1 MKFSVVLFS
10 VCLLVIS
17 VSGDSAEKTGV
28 VEGTVIDKPEF
39 PPEPEKNETTP
50 APTPTPAPP
59 TTAPPTTTE
68 PTTTT
73 TEKTTTTT
81 TPATTTSTVAPT
93 PPTPTP
99 TPTPGPAPA
108 PTAGTWVVNG
118 ANHTTCIMVKM
129 AAQLNVTYLNKDNKT
144 MHQLIT
150 LPNNTM
156 SNATGDC
163 GAAEQYIKISWNS
176 SMALNDSLVLHFNK
190 NGTKYSLH
198 HIEANLAPQDLPSYQ
213 FNNTLML
220 VNNTNEYPVAVSN
233 SYRCTKA
240 VKLHL
245 NSNVPNTTA
254 VFEVSDLQFQAFRSD
269 NTTAFGYGNYY
280 YFSIWLIIFIRQLKF
295 KYVLIRFLKS
305 ITAEDCAFETQDVV
319 PIAVGCALIALVII
333 VLVAY
338 LVGRRRSQARG
349 YLSM

>member
-28 VEGTVIDKPEF
+28 VEGVVIDKPDV

-59 TTAPPTTTE
+59 TTTPPTTTK
-68 PTTTT
+68 PTTT
-73 TEKTTTTT
+73 TEKTTT

-93 PPTPTP
+93 PPAPTP
-99 TPTPGPAPA
+99 APTPGPAPA
-108 PTAGTWVVNG
+108 PTTGTWVVNG
-118 ANHTTCIMVKM
+118 TNHTTCIMVKM

-163 GAAEQYIKISWNS
+163 GAAEQYIMISWNS
-176 SMALNDSLVLHFNK
+176 SMALNDTVVLHFNK

-198 HIEANLAPQDLPSYQ
+198 HVEANLAPQDLPSYQ
-213 FNNTLML
+213 FKDTLMMIH
-220 VNNTNEYPVAVSN
+220 NTSEYPVAVSN

-240 VKLHL
+240 VKLNL

-269 NTTAFGYGNYY
+269 NTTAFG
-280 YFSIWLIIFIRQLKF
+280 F
-295 KYVLIRFLKS
+295 
-305 ITAEDCAFETQDVV
+305 AEDCAFETQDVV

-333 VLVAY
+333 VLIAY

>member
-17 VSGDSAEKTGV
+17 VSGNSAEKTGAV
-28 VEGTVIDKPEF
+28 GGTVIDKPEY
-39 PPEPEKNETTP
+39 PPEPEKNGTTP

-59 TTAPPTTTE
+59 TTTPPITTLPTTTE
-68 PTTTT
+68 ATTT
-73 TEKTTTTT
+73 TEKTTT
-81 TPATTTSTVAPT
+81 TPATTTSTVAPV
-93 PPTPTP
+93 PPAPTP

-108 PTAGTWVVNG
+108 PTTGTWVVNG
-118 ANHTTCIMVKM
+118 ANHTTCIMIKM
-129 AAQLNVTYLNKDNKT
+129 AAQLNVTYLNKENKT

-163 GAAEQYIKISWNS
+163 GANKQFIKISWNS
-176 SMALNDSLVLHFNK
+176 SMALNDSLTLHFNK

-198 HIEANLAPQDLPSYQ
+198 HIEASLAPQDLPSYQ
-213 FNNTLML
+213 FT
-220 VNNTNEYPVAVSN
+220 
-233 SYRCTKA
+233 
-240 VKLHL
+240 
-245 NSNVPNTTA
+245 

-269 NTTAFGYGNYY
+269 NSTAFG
-280 YFSIWLIIFIRQLKF
+280 F
-295 KYVLIRFLKS
+295 
-305 ITAEDCAFETQDVV
+305 AEDCAFETQDVV

-349 YLSM
+349 YRSM